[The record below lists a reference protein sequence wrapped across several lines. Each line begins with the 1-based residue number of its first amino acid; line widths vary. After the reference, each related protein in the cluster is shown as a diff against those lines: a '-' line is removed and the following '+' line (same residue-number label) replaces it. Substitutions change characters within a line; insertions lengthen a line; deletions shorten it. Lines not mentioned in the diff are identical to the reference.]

1 MKKYQGTYIGYVSS
15 PRKEMSDDHWGK
27 VISKMV
33 LSSNLPE
40 ESLKGLEAFS
50 HLEIIFHMDQ
60 VKPEKIVTG
69 VRHPRGNEEWPAVGV
84 FAQRAKARPNGLGVS
99 RCRLL
104 DIKGR
109 ELTVQALDAIDGTPV
124 LDIKPYMNEFAPIGE
139 VKQPAWSSELM
150 RDYYN
155 DVEE

>member
-1 MKKYQGTYIGYVSS
+1 MNKYQGTYIGYVSS
-15 PRKEMSDDHWGK
+15 SRKEMSDDHWGK
-27 VISKMV
+27 VISKIV
-33 LSSNLPE
+33 LNSNLPE

-60 VKPEKIVTG
+60 VEPEKIVTG
-69 VRHPRGNEEWPAVGV
+69 ARHPRGNEEWPAVGV
-84 FAQRAKARPNGLGVS
+84 FAQRAKARPNALGVS